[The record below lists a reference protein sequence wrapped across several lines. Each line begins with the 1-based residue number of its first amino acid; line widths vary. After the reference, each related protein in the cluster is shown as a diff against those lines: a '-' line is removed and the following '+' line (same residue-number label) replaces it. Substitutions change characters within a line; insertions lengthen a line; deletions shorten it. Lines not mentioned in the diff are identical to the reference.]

1 MKTTR
6 TRAKKFKRLFN
17 KGRIEEAVRCFRLKL
32 TKNKEVVPILIN
44 LSKHYRLGISE
55 RKIKG
60 MVNEAKLKKIG
71 VGALET
77 YEVKHSKIKLEC

>member
-1 MKTTR
+1 
-6 TRAKKFKRLFN
+6 
-17 KGRIEEAVRCFRLKL
+17 
-32 TKNKEVVPILIN
+32 
-44 LSKHYRLGISE
+44 
-55 RKIKG
+55 